1 MGDNLT
7 KLQNSRLKNKHILRT
22 TQEMVNVIFLFR
34 DLYFNNYNQAA
45 DNAEQ
50 AHSDTSGVAALPLTL
65 NTHE

>member
-1 MGDNLT
+1 
-7 KLQNSRLKNKHILRT
+7 
-22 TQEMVNVIFLFR
+22 MVNVIFLFR